1 MKKAAV
7 LVILCGLAAFM
18 AGGCA
23 LSPGD
28 DFTMPRDTKQKGTY
42 IVDYNLQTY
51 IPVPVAGEHA
61 IKQVTQRGDLEAV
74 VTWKDQDGNELP
86 NLGTFQADTVYT
98 AEIKVTPRAGYL
110 FDPSIDFGY
119 PQGRIAAQTD
129 DRGTPT
135 RTLTVTFG
143 NSNNEST
150 TFSIQQVVL
159 TDLTDYIIRPVIG
172 NEPVRSTFGND
183 QYEGSEVNWEPSG
196 IFTANTPYTA
206 AVTLNAKDGYTF
218 TGINFSH
225 TYGTPRVVSRD
236 PDGLRLSLELDFP
249 AAAYPS
255 GVSSIVALTD
265 LTACIIPPVTGN
277 TPVTNSF
284 STEEYTSSLVTW
296 DPADNPFRVD
306 TPYTATVT
314 LDAREGYFFDFPVF
328 AHADTLSPI
337 QYTGGGNS
345 VTLTIGFP
353 ATSTRVVDETAL
365 SDSNIIYP
373 VIEATPVTVFV
384 ATSSQYTG
392 STITWYKGRG
402 SRQEISPPTEF
413 AVNNYY
419 TAVVTLTAAEGF
431 TFTGAGQFT
440 YASKKALV
448 PTSTSPITSGTVTV
462 EISFPELTRVTVSG
476 TW

>member
-7 LVILCGLAAFM
+7 LAILCGLAAFM

-28 DFTMPRDTKQKGTY
+28 DFTTPRDTKQTGTY

-51 IPVPVAGEHA
+51 VPIPVAGEHA
-61 IKQVTQRGDLEAV
+61 IKQVTQRGDLEAT

-119 PQGRIAAQTD
+119 PQGRITAQTD

-135 RTLTVTFG
+135 RTLTITFG
-143 NSNNEST
+143 NSNNAST
-150 TFSIQQVVL
+150 TFSIQEVVL

-172 NEPVRSTFGND
+172 SEPVRSTFGND
-183 QYEGSEVNWEPSG
+183 QYEGSAVSWEPSG
-196 IFTANTPYTA
+196 TFTA
-206 AVTLNAKDGYTF
+206 
-218 TGINFSH
+218 S
-225 TYGTPRVVSRD
+225 
-236 PDGLRLSLELDFP
+236 
-249 AAAYPS
+249 
-255 GVSSIVALTD
+255 
-265 LTACIIPPVTGN
+265 
-277 TPVTNSF
+277 
-284 STEEYTSSLVTW
+284 
-296 DPADNPFRVD
+296 

-314 LDAREGYFFDFPVF
+314 LNAREGYFFDAPVF
-328 AHADTLSPI
+328 THDDALSSI

-373 VIEATPVTVFV
+373 KIDSTPVTDFA
-384 ATSSQYTG
+384 ATNSQYTG
-392 STITWYKGRG
+392 STITWYKGTG
-402 SRQEISPPTEF
+402 ASGQEITPSTAF
-413 AVNNYY
+413 KVNNYY
-419 TAVVTLTAAEGF
+419 TALVTLTAAEGF

-440 YASKKALV
+440 YASKNTLI
-448 PTSTSPITSGTVTV
+448 PTSTSPVTGDTVTV
-462 EISFPELTRVTVSG
+462 EISFPELTRVNVSG
-476 TW
+476 PW